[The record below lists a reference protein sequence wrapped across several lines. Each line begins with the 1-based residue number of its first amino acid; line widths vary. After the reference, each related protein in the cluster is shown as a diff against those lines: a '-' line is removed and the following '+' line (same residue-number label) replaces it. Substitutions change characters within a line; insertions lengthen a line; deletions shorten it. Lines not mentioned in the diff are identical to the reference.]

1 MATNPSTNGNKSIP
15 KDSTTIEFY
24 FLGLIRGKKQAL
36 YEQISSESIKIL
48 LDHFGKNPS
57 EEEDQGWTKWSLDS
71 ITIDEYT
78 YSFEV
83 SYYKKRLIIKLQGDY
98 KTSNFAKLFK
108 ISKDQRD
115 KLEKHSTIS
124 SVLKQFSN
132 RETITTIYVYPLV
145 RICRWI
151 TPDDIKS
158 LTNKE
163 LSTTFFYEIL
173 DPFERKAFIFPKKA
187 LLRLSRPSVITTEI
201 SELTKNKLINAIYDS
216 CLYEK
221 RSRKI
226 RDSIPDDIFEKM
238 RIFIEDIFIKNQA
251 STAQIR
257 QSNYILILS
266 IISGF
271 SAIATT
277 YSLIFKLNPLALS
290 FFGIT
295 LLFAILLII
304 ILLNG

>member
-1 MATNPSTNGNKSIP
+1 MTTNPSTNGIKSIP
-15 KDSTTIEFY
+15 KDFTTIEFY
-24 FLGLIRGKKQAL
+24 FLGLIRGKKQAS

-48 LDHFGKNPS
+48 KDHFGKNPS
-57 EEEDQGWTKWSLDS
+57 EEENQGWTKWSLDS
-71 ITIDEYT
+71 ITIDEYN

-83 SYYKKRLIIKLQGDY
+83 SYYKKRLIIKLQGDFN
-98 KTSNFAKLFK
+98 TNNFAELFK
-108 ISKDQRD
+108 ISKGQRD
-115 KLEKHSTIS
+115 KIEKHSAIS
-124 SVLKQFSN
+124 GVLKQFSN
-132 RETITTIYVYPLV
+132 SETVTTIYVYPLV
-145 RICRWI
+145 RICQWI
-151 TPDDIKS
+151 TSEDITN

-173 DPFERKAFIFPKKA
+173 DPFKRKAFIFPKKA

-221 RSRKI
+221 RFRKI
-226 RDSIPDDIFEKM
+226 RGSIPDDIFEKM

-271 SAIATT
+271 SAIATI
-277 YSLIFKLNPLALS
+277 YSLIFKLTPLVLS
-290 FFGIT
+290 IFGIT
-295 LLFAILLII
+295 LLFAILIII
-304 ILLNG
+304 ILLKG